1 MKNSEDPAGSRE
13 SNEQINNTTGEF
25 KGFDCKEEQYQ
36 PYFPDV
42 NDVSRSILFKY
53 HFKTLKDN
61 ETDAEPIYLYI
72 DPDYKFELIEGKK
85 VFTNELRNPG
95 SAGIY
100 IRDESQIKKIIQ
112 NEYLYILN
120 YQLENAKSFD
130 FEELDKKQKL
140 IQKLETKIKRI
151 GIKFS
156 EIKEIM
162 QKIRISTFA
171 DRQEINPDT
180 HIPLRSGL
188 LNLKT
193 WEMEP
198 FRSDKFFTYKIKGD
212 FDPEIRSLNDIPKF
226 RDLLL
231 SAFPPNYAVTI
242 LDYFAY
248 CYYTAYP
255 MQKVLMMAGIHRRGK
270 GTLVRIIQNSMPEGF
285 RRIEMEKILSPDNRF
300 ALQGIEG
307 KKVLVDFE
315 ISRDSKRRLSYTKF
329 NSLFGGD
336 TLDMEEKFRISHDIV
351 GKFAGILIGNI
362 PLFYVNDSAFL
373 SRLLIV
379 VSTPEPIST
388 DIPDLDRKIW
398 EEEGTKIVSYLLN
411 RLRSLA
417 KRNFKFANQLSYSDY
432 AELWHLLSDSV
443 QIFLEQNYVEDENAY
458 VPEDLT
464 YSHYQLFC
472 NKLGLIPESKHSFAF
487 KFGKTFPRKRLRI
500 ERELTPVFYNCS
512 QIINKPLSLDKKE
525 NLDREEK
532 EYNISMDQYGNKI
545 TPDDLGL

>member
-1 MKNSEDPAGSRE
+1 MKNSEGLEGPTE
-13 SNEQINNTTGEF
+13 TEQINNTIEEF
-25 KGFDCKEEQYQ
+25 NGLYEKGEQYQ

-72 DPDYKFELIEGKK
+72 NPDYKFEIIEGKK
-85 VFTNELRNPG
+85 AYSNQLRNPG

-112 NEYLYILN
+112 NEYLNLLKE
-120 YQLENAKSFD
+120 QLEYAKSFD
-130 FEELDKKQKL
+130 FVELDKKQKL

-151 GIKFS
+151 GVKFS

-162 QKIRISTFA
+162 QKIRIGTFA
-171 DRQEINPDT
+171 DRGEINPDS

-193 WEMEP
+193 WEIEP
-198 FRSDKFFTYKIKGD
+198 FRADKFYTYKIQGD
-212 FDPEIRSLNDIPKF
+212 FDPAIRSLNDIPKF

-285 RRIEMEKILSPDNRF
+285 RRIELEKILSPENRF

-315 ISRDSKRRLSYTKF
+315 ISRDSKRRLSFTKF

-388 DIPDLDRKIW
+388 DIPDLDKRIW
-398 EEEGTKIVSYLLN
+398 EDEGAKIVAYLLN
-411 RLRSLA
+411 RLRNLA
-417 KRNFKFANQLSYSDY
+417 NRNFKFSNQLSYSEY
-432 AELWHLLSDSV
+432 AELWHLLTDSV

-458 VPEDLT
+458 VREDLV
-464 YSHYQLFC
+464 YSDYHLFC
-472 NKLGLIPESKHSFAF
+472 NKLGLIPETKHNFAF

-500 ERELTPVFYNCS
+500 NKELTPVFYNCS
-512 QIINKPLSLDKKE
+512 RIINKPQNPMK
-525 NLDREEK
+525 EEK
-532 EYNISMDQYGNKI
+532 EECFPRDAYGNEI

>member
-1 MKNSEDPAGSRE
+1 MKNSEGLEGPTE
-13 SNEQINNTTGEF
+13 PEQLNNSIEEF
-25 KGFDCKEEQYQ
+25 KVFSGKGEQYQ

-42 NDVSRSILFKY
+42 NDVARSVLHKYKFKS
-53 HFKTLKDN
+53 LKDN

-72 DPDYKFELIEGKK
+72 EPDYKFEIIEGKK
-85 VFTNELRNPG
+85 AYSNQLRNPG
-95 SAGIY
+95 NAGIY
-100 IRDESQIKKIIQ
+100 IRQESQIKKMITD
-112 NEYLYILN
+112 EYMNLLN
-120 YQLENAKSFD
+120 IQLEYAKSFD
-130 FEELDKKQKL
+130 FVELDKKQKL
-140 IQKLETKIKRI
+140 IQKLETKLNRI
-151 GIKFS
+151 GVKFS

-171 DRQEINPDT
+171 DRSEINPDT

-188 LNLKT
+188 LNLRT
-193 WEMEP
+193 WEIEP
-198 FRSDKFFTYKIKGD
+198 FRSDKFYTYKIQGD
-212 FDPEIRSLNDIPKF
+212 FDPAIRSLNDIPKF

-285 RRIEMEKILSPDNRF
+285 RRIEIEKILSPDNRF

-315 ISRDSKRRLSYTKF
+315 ISRDSKRRLSFTKF

-336 TLDMEEKFRISHDIV
+336 TLDIEEKFRISHDIV

-388 DIPDLDRKIW
+388 DIPDLDKKIW
-398 EEEGTKIVSYLLN
+398 EEEGSRIVSYLLN
-411 RLRSLA
+411 RLQSLA
-417 KRNFKFANQLSYSDY
+417 NRNFKFSNQLSYSEY

-443 QIFLEQNYVEDENAY
+443 QIFLEQNYIEEENSY
-458 VPEDLT
+458 VSEEMA
-464 YSHYQLFC
+464 YSHYNIFC
-472 NKLGLIPESKHSFAF
+472 NKLGLIPESKHNFAF
-487 KFGKTFPRKRLRI
+487 KFGKTFLKKRLRI
-500 ERELTPVFYNCS
+500 NKELTPVFFNCS
-512 QIINKPLSLDKKE
+512 QIINKPQAPAKE
-525 NLDREEK
+525 
-532 EYNISMDQYGNKI
+532 EYTPKDIFGNEI

>member
-1 MKNSEDPAGSRE
+1 MKNSEDLSRSRE
-13 SNEQINNTTGEF
+13 STEQINNTIEEF
-25 KGFDCKEEQYQ
+25 KVLAGKEEQYQ

-42 NDVSRSILFKY
+42 NDVARSVLHKYKFKS
-53 HFKTLKDN
+53 LKDN

-72 DPDYKFELIEGKK
+72 EPDFKFEIIEGKK
-85 VFTNELRNPG
+85 TYSNELRNPDN
-95 SAGIY
+95 AGIY
-100 IRDESQIKKIIQ
+100 IRQESQIKKIITD
-112 NEYLYILN
+112 EYMNLLKI
-120 YQLENAKSFD
+120 QLENAKSFD
-130 FEELDKKQKL
+130 FDELDKKQKL

-151 GIKFS
+151 GVKFS

-162 QKIRISTFA
+162 QKIRVDTFA
-171 DRQEINPDT
+171 DRGEINPDT

-193 WEMEP
+193 WEIEP
-198 FRSDKFFTYKIKGD
+198 FRADKFYTYKIQGD
-212 FDPEIRSLNDIPKF
+212 FDPAIRSLNDIPKF

-242 LDYFAY
+242 LDYFGY

-285 RRIEMEKILSPDNRF
+285 RRIELEKILSPDNRF

-315 ISRDSKRRLSYTKF
+315 ISRDSKRRLSFTKF

-388 DIPDLDRKIW
+388 DIPDLDKKIW
-398 EEEGTKIVSYLLN
+398 EEEGVKIVAYLLN

-417 KRNFKFANQLSYSDY
+417 KRNFKFANQLSYSQY

-458 VPEDLT
+458 VREDLV
-464 YSHYQLFC
+464 YSDYQLFC
-472 NKLGLIPESKHSFAF
+472 NKLGLIPESKHNFAF
-487 KFGKTFPRKRLRI
+487 KFGKAFPRKRLRI
-500 ERELTPVFYNCS
+500 NKELTPVFYNCS
-512 QIINKPLSLDKKE
+512 RIINKPQNLMKE
-525 NLDREEK
+525 QKEECFPRDTYVN
-532 EYNISMDQYGNKI
+532 EI

>member
-1 MKNSEDPAGSRE
+1 MINSPEGPPSPRE
-13 SNEQINNTTGEF
+13 GTEQIDKFQAEF
-25 KGFDCKEEQYQ
+25 KGFSDKEEHYQ
-36 PYFPDV
+36 PYFPEV
-42 NDVSRSILFKY
+42 NDVARSVLHKY

-61 ETDAEPIYLYI
+61 ETDAEPIYLYTE
-72 DPDYKFELIEGKK
+72 PDFKFEIIEGKK
-85 VFTNELRNPG
+85 VYTNELRNPG
-95 SAGIY
+95 NAGIY
-100 IRDESQIKKIIQ
+100 IRQESQIKKIITD
-112 NEYLYILN
+112 EYINLLN
-120 YQLENAKSFD
+120 IQLEYAKSFD
-130 FEELDKKQKL
+130 FEEPEKKQKL
-140 IQKLETKIKRI
+140 IQKLETKINRI

-162 QKIRISTFA
+162 QKIRVSTFS
-171 DRQEINPDT
+171 DRGEINPDS
-180 HIPLRSGL
+180 HIPLRAGL

-193 WEMEP
+193 WEIEP
-198 FRSDKFFTYKIKGD
+198 FRADKFYTYKIQGD
-212 FDPEIRSLNDIPKF
+212 YDPEIRSLNDIPKF

-285 RRIEMEKILSPDNRF
+285 RRIELEKILSPDNRF

-315 ISRDSKRRLSYTKF
+315 ISRDSKRRLSFTKF

-379 VSTPEPIST
+379 VSTPEPINT
-388 DIPDLDRKIW
+388 DIPDLDKKIW
-398 EEEGTKIVSYLLN
+398 GEEGSRIVAYLLN
-411 RLRSLA
+411 RLRSLVN
-417 KRNFKFANQLSYSDY
+417 RNL
-432 AELWHLLSDSV
+432 
-443 QIFLEQNYVEDENAY
+443 IFPISCHILNMLNYG
-458 VPEDLT
+458 T
-464 YSHYQLFC
+464 S
-472 NKLGLIPESKHSFAF
+472 
-487 KFGKTFPRKRLRI
+487 
-500 ERELTPVFYNCS
+500 
-512 QIINKPLSLDKKE
+512 
-525 NLDREEK
+525 
-532 EYNISMDQYGNKI
+532 
-545 TPDDLGL
+545 